1 MSELNETIKTI
12 FEQSDG
18 MNSEEALKEVS
29 LLIALSKRDKYRMEC
44 QHFEK
49 KYKMNLNDFEKHLHT
64 NSNAEDYDKEND
76 LDDWEFAVS
85 SLNWWQKRIEELLND
100 SN

>member
-1 MSELNETIKTI
+1 MSEVNETIKTI

-29 LLIALSKRDKYRMEC
+29 LLIALSKRDKYQMEC

-49 KYKMNLNDFEKHLHT
+49 HLHT
-64 NSNAEDYDKEND
+64 ISNAEDYDKEND
-76 LDDWEFAVS
+76 LDDCEFAVS
-85 SLNWWQKRIEELLND
+85 SLNWWQKRIMFFKGK
-100 SN
+100 